1 MHVFRDRPRPQLVA
15 DGDAAAPL
23 DGGSYDN
30 RVRFEVLGR
39 MRVVDGRDCGG
50 DDAAGLHLGGTRQQV
65 VLAMLLAEPNSI
77 ISTDA
82 LVDRLWGDS
91 PPSAARHTLQ
101 GYVSELRKL
110 LGPVIEREGTGYV
123 VRVDSS
129 SLDSLEFEELITRG
143 RAELADDPQQAA
155 ATLGEGLRLWRG
167 SPFAG
172 FDDSGVLLAERTRL
186 EELKLLATEDRVGAE
201 LVLGRHREIAA
212 ELDSLSHQYPYRE
225 GLRALHMLA
234 LYRSGRQ
241 AEALRA
247 FQRTRAVLV
256 EELGI
261 EPSPMLRQLEEQILL
276 QDPALDLA
284 SPVGSE
290 SSDPSAPVSNP
301 YKGLRA
307 FTEADADR
315 FYGRD
320 ELIEQLVR
328 IVGGDTG
335 LTAVVGPSGSGK
347 SSLVQ
352 AGLIPALRKA
362 ERPDA
367 SWVIAVM
374 RPGAYPFTELE
385 AALVRAVENPPATSM
400 NLLWDDDS
408 ALLRS
413 VLRIV
418 ADDGSR
424 LLLVIDQFEELF
436 ALVGDEQRDRF
447 LRSLITLATD
457 PRSRSRVLVTLRA
470 DFYDRPLMHP
480 EFGRLMTGHVVNV
493 VPLAADELEAAA
505 VGPALRVGVSF
516 ELGLLAALIA
526 EVSGQPNGLP
536 LFQYTLTELF
546 DRRRDSVLT
555 RAAYEALGGIR
566 GAVASRAEEIYQGL
580 DREQQEA
587 VRQLFLRLVTVGRD
601 SETRRVVAASELIT
615 LDVDTVTMHAAVEA
629 FVTNR
634 LLVRDRDAVSGVLT
648 VEVAHEA
655 LLSEWERLR
664 QWIDDGRDDLRQHA
678 AYTLALDD
686 WLTAGRDPD
695 YLLVGGRLDHFEQW
709 RAKTTM
715 RLTAPERE
723 FLDEALQRRDQ
734 AQVAETARGAEQT
747 RLRHRA
753 RRRAFALGAIM
764 AAITTASIVAI
775 VTAGGTSNAARIA
788 MVSAADSPDQPGD
801 SYEQGFVRAERDFD
815 LTIDRR
821 HVPDSPAGVITELAA
836 GEIDLV
842 ILDPVAST
850 RTAGVIFDP
859 DTQWVLTGN
868 AGIAFDG
875 FPNVT
880 SLFWADEQGGF
891 LAGVAAATKT
901 QTGTVGFLGTF
912 SGGGQE
918 DTRAGFEAGAKSI
931 DPNIKFLSA
940 YMSDYGYGSA
950 PSDSPVGARFV
961 ANRLYEAGADVIYHD
976 VGRSGAGALQAA
988 SELSTNDRWVI
999 GSDTDQWQSASTEER
1014 KHVLTSIV
1022 KHFDLQIY
1030 TLIEAY
1036 LDDNLEAGPR
1046 RLTVADDMITYA
1058 TSGDALSAEARTNLD
1073 RTIQQLVSGAI
1084 EPPRTPTTKVTDR
1097 EVLEAGTGTRFYVVE
1112 NVAVTFTVPAE
1123 WSMFGGGVF
1132 EGPERSFDGE
1142 WEGGTGPVF
1151 GVTFGTIDNLFV
1163 DNCKYVLFDP
1173 PVGRTVDELAEAWT
1187 SMRGLNATAATDVT
1201 VDGFIGKQ
1209 VEFTVPDYSQDEDCD
1224 DGFGLWQWHNSSG
1237 GLFFGDV
1244 TEGPNEHRLL
1254 QILDVDGTRLVIS
1267 ASYFP
1272 DASPQDRAD
1281 LDGILASIR
1290 IG

>member
-1 MHVFRDRPRPQLVA
+1 MA
-15 DGDAAAPL
+15 DGDAETPL
-23 DGGSYDN
+23 DEGSYAGG
-30 RVRFEVLGR
+30 VRFEVLGPL
-39 MRVVDGRDCGG
+39 RVVDTRDRGG
-50 DDAAGLHLGGTRQQV
+50 DDDGAGLHLGGSRQQL
-65 VLAMLLAEPNSI
+65 VLAMLLASPNSV

-129 SLDSLEFEELITRG
+129 SLDSSEFEELITKG
-143 RAELADDPQQAA
+143 RAELANDPQQAS
-155 ATLGEGLRLWRG
+155 ATLGQGLRLWRG
-167 SPFAG
+167 APFAG

-201 LVLGRHREIAA
+201 LVVGRHREIAV
-212 ELDSLSHQYPYRE
+212 ELDSLCHQYPYSE

-256 EELGI
+256 DELGI

-284 SPVGSE
+284 SAADEE
-290 SSDPSAPVSNP
+290 SSDAGGPVTNP

-320 ELIEQLVR
+320 ELIEQLVN
-328 IVGGDTG
+328 IVTGDTG
-335 LTAVVGPSGSGK
+335 LTVVVGPSGSGK

-352 AGLIPALRKA
+352 AGLIPALRRA

-374 RPGAYPFTELE
+374 RPAAYPFTELE

-400 NLLWDDDS
+400 DLLWDDDS
-408 ALLRS
+408 ALLRA

-418 ADDGSR
+418 PDDGSR

-436 ALVGDEQRDRF
+436 TLVADDQRDRF
-447 LRSLITLATD
+447 LRSLIALATD

-505 VGPALRVGVSF
+505 LGPALRVGVAF
-516 ELGLLAALIA
+516 ELGLLAAVIA
-526 EVSGQPNGLP
+526 EVSGQPNALP

-546 DRRRDSVLT
+546 DRRHDSVLT

-634 LLVRDRDAVSGVLT
+634 LLVRDRDAFSGALT

-686 WLTAGRDPD
+686 WLTSGRDPD
-695 YLLVGGRLDHFEQW
+695 YLLVGGRLDHFGQW
-709 RAKTTM
+709 RAVTTM
-715 RLTAPERE
+715 CLTAPERE

-734 AQVAETARGAEQT
+734 AQVAETLRVAEQT
-747 RLRHRA
+747 RLRHRS
-753 RRRAFALGAIM
+753 RRRAFALGATA

-775 VTAGGTSNAARIA
+775 VSSGGAGNAARIA
-788 MVSAADSPDQPGD
+788 MVSSSDSPDQPGY
-801 SYEQGFVRAERDFD
+801 SYEKGFVRAERDFD
-815 LTIDRR
+815 LAIDRR
-821 HVPDSPAGVITELAA
+821 EFRDSPHGVITELAA
-836 GEIDLV
+836 DEIDLV
-842 ILDPVAST
+842 ILDPIAST
-850 RTAGVIFDP
+850 STAQVTFDP
-859 DTQWVLTGN
+859 DTHYVLTAYSGG
-868 AGIAFDG
+868 ALDSL
-875 FPNVT
+875 PNVT
-880 SLFWADEQGGF
+880 SLHWADEQGGF
-891 LAGVAAATKT
+891 LAGVAAATTT
-901 QTGTVGFLGTF
+901 QTGVVAFLGAF

-918 DTRAGFEAGAKSI
+918 DTRAGFEAGAQSI
-931 DPNIKFLSA
+931 DPDIRFLSA
-940 YMSDYGYGSA
+940 YMNEYGFGSA
-950 PSDSPVGARFV
+950 PFESPTGAQHV
-961 ANRLYEAGADVIYHD
+961 ANLLYDAGADVIYHD
-976 VGRSGAGALQAA
+976 VGRSGAGVLRAA
-988 SELSTNDRWVI
+988 SELSTNTRWVI
-999 GSDTDQWQSASTEER
+999 GSDADQWQSASNQER
-1014 KHVLTSIV
+1014 PHVLTSII
-1022 KHFDLQIY
+1022 KNFEMQIY
-1030 TLIEAY
+1030 TVIEAY
-1036 LDDNLEAGPR
+1036 LDDTLEAGPR
-1046 RLTVADDMITYA
+1046 RLTVADGLITYA
-1058 TSGDALSAEARTNLD
+1058 TSGYALSAAARNNLD
-1073 RTIQQLVSGAI
+1073 RTIEQLASGAI
-1084 EPPRTPTTKVTDR
+1084 QPPRTPTGEVTDR
-1097 EVLEAGTGTRFYVVE
+1097 ESLEAGTGIDSVVVA
-1112 NVAVTFTVPAE
+1112 NVPITFTVPSGWAF
-1123 WSMFGGGVF
+1123 WGGGVF
-1132 EGPERSFDGE
+1132 KGPSQYFDSGV
-1142 WEGGTGPVF
+1142 WKGGTGDPVF
-1151 GVTFGTIDNLFV
+1151 GVTFWTIDNLYV
-1163 DNCKYVLFDP
+1163 DNCRRLPLDP
-1173 PVGRTVDELAEAWT
+1173 PVGRTVDELAEAWVN
-1187 SMRGLNATAATDVT
+1187 MPGFNATAATEIT

-1209 VEFTVPDYSQDEDCD
+1209 VEFTVPDYSENEDCD
-1224 DGFGLWQWHNSSG
+1224 DFGFELWYDAGSGHVAASSVLRQNPMSTACCRSSTSMAPGL
-1237 GLFFGDV
+1237 
-1244 TEGPNEHRLL
+1244 
-1254 QILDVDGTRLVIS
+1254 
-1267 ASYFP
+1267 
-1272 DASPQDRAD
+1272 
-1281 LDGILASIR
+1281 
-1290 IG
+1290 